1 MSKGFL
7 THTSLSKIFNTLFEE
22 NIGMFYKR
30 NYNITNNSKIVIG
43 DFQIGTIENIL
54 KSDFLLTKMDAI
66 YENKKSNTYSFVIDN
81 FSIIFKDKIKKGE
94 DDNYNNNTIVIYY
107 NGKKSDNPNYFL
119 AETIMFNLTKHKYVP
134 DIEIIDPNEIDIEI
148 NKIAKIKINDP
159 LIKFYGFNKNSICKI
174 TYKSNK
180 INNINLYF
188 NYRLII

>member
-7 THTSLSKIFNTLFEE
+7 THISLNKIFNTLFEE
-22 NIGMFYKR
+22 NNGMFYKR
-30 NYNITNNSKIVIG
+30 NYNITNNSNIVIG
-43 DFQIGTIENIL
+43 DFQIGKIENIL
-54 KSDFLLTKMDAI
+54 NSDFLLSKMESI
-66 YENKKSNTYSFVIDN
+66 YENKKTNTYTFMVDTY
-81 FSIIFKDKIKKGE
+81 SIIFKEKIKKAE
-94 DDNYNNNTIVIYY
+94 DNSFNSNTIVIYY

-134 DIEIIDPNEIDIEI
+134 YIEIIDPTEVDVEVS
-148 NKIAKIKINDP
+148 KIAKIKINDP
-159 LIKFYGFNKNSICKI
+159 LIKFYGFDKNNICKI